1 MKRLFPII
9 AAIAILLLTGC
20 SKDKDIKIY
29 KSGLRYLDEKKG
41 EGREA
46 KLDNLLAVNYRAWI
60 IHDSTNLYDDWS
72 RDTTKFPYLVGDS
85 YARKQIIKF
94 NLGENAFINGLDE
107 GLLGM
112 KAGGKRI
119 IIIPSKLAY
128 GKQGMGPIPPNSD
141 LKVEVELLDVKD
153 RIIAQMWDVDPAKMK
168 TTESGLRYAIIK
180 KGEGEFPSNGNA
192 VMINYTGYL
201 EDSTKFDSS
210 VEREEPLEFV
220 VGTKQVIDGLDEGVK
235 LLRVGGKARLILPP
249 TIAYGNVALPKI
261 PANSTLIFD
270 IELLDVK

>member
-1 MKRLFPII
+1 MKSLFPII
-9 AAIAILLLTGC
+9 ASIIILLLPGC
-20 SKDKDIKIY
+20 SKDKDVKMY
-29 KSGLRYLDEKKG
+29 KSGLKYLDEIKG

-46 KLDNLLAVNYRAWI
+46 KLDNLLTVNYRAWI
-60 IHDSTNLYDDWS
+60 IHDSTNLYDDWT

-94 NLGENAFINGLDE
+94 NLGENAFINGLDQ
-107 GLLGM
+107 GLIGL
-112 KAGGKRI
+112 KAGGKRT

-141 LKVEVELLDVKD
+141 LKVEVELLEVKD
-153 RIIAQMWDVDPAKMK
+153 RITAKMWDVDPAKMK
-168 TTESGLRYAIIK
+168 TTESGLKYAIIK
-180 KGEGEFPSNGNA
+180 LGEGKFPSKGNA
-192 VMINYTGYL
+192 VMIQYTGYL

-210 VEREEPLEFV
+210 VERDEPLEFV
-220 VGTKQVIDGLDEGVK
+220 VGTKQVIDGLDEGVR

-249 TIAYGNVALPKI
+249 SIAYGNVALPKI

-270 IELLDVK
+270 LEVLDVR

>member
-72 RDTTKFPYLVGDS
+72 RDTPKFPYLVGDS

-112 KAGGKRI
+112 KAGGKRT

>member
-1 MKRLFPII
+1 MKSLFPII
-9 AAIAILLLTGC
+9 ASVIILLLLGC
-20 SKDKDIKIY
+20 SKDKDVKMY
-29 KSGLRYLDEKKG
+29 KSGLKYLDEING

-46 KLDNLLAVNYRAWI
+46 NQDNLLTVNYRAWI
-60 IHDSTNLYDDWS
+60 IHDSIDLYDDWT

-85 YARKQIIKF
+85 YARKQKIKF

-107 GLLGM
+107 GLIGM
-112 KAGGKRI
+112 KAGGKRT

-141 LKVEVELLDVKD
+141 LKVEVELLEVKD
-153 RIIAQMWDVDPAKMK
+153 RITAKMWDVDPAKMN
-168 TTESGLRYAIIK
+168 TTESGLKYAIIK
-180 KGEGEFPSNGNA
+180 LGEGKFPSKGNA
-192 VMINYTGYL
+192 VMIQYTGYL

-210 VEREEPLEFV
+210 VERDEPLEFV
-220 VGTKQVIDGLDEGVK
+220 VGTKQVIDGLDEGVR

-249 TIAYGNVALPKI
+249 SIAYGNVALPKI

-270 IELLDVK
+270 LELLDVK